1 MRFILLIFILLGASS
16 PTFAGKA
23 KCPEVGAI
31 LKGTKVQPYGHTYT
45 EILEIHQTKKTSG
58 YNGVWKVDKLTQIMT
73 YPMVIKPPISSNGK
87 VDMKKGLWMN
97 CRSSTAG
104 KVLTN
109 ICKDGNLT
117 LDVVNNKIGYIKT
130 NVWIGKIKGNEAT
143 LKFHEPNPMEPTI
156 TGTIQKISGGNL
168 NLTIA
173 SPGEGEKL
181 VYTQASP
188 GVLELN
194 IKANITPASKANDIV
209 WDIPEITGSNR
220 VVTPANMKG
229 KNLTVKYTGLPQ
241 KNTSFG
247 EYTISAKVD
256 AGMCK
261 ADDHKEVKVYFP
273 RDAKNNPGASEP
285 NWFYYW
291 SQTSAK
297 VGPVK
302 YGGLSGQC
310 AQGGSGDK
318 RDGLIGYY
326 RYTIRDSKY
335 YICDLGR
342 LPGDFEFKMIRVKTL
357 TPFVMDE
364 PAPVTGIDTFAAASI
379 HENEHY
385 LHFKNWWFQFNPNP
399 ISSTGHHMMASYD
412 SDGDFIPNTVEPT
425 KGLNPNN
432 KSTLSQYNSAVTLD
446 DEELLCWIAESE
458 WKIGDANKEDW
469 AKPGKQW

>member
-194 IKANITPASKANDIV
+194 IKANI
-209 WDIPEITGSNR
+209 
-220 VVTPANMKG
+220 
-229 KNLTVKYTGLPQ
+229 
-241 KNTSFG
+241 
-247 EYTISAKVD
+247 
-256 AGMCK
+256 
-261 ADDHKEVKVYFP
+261 
-273 RDAKNNPGASEP
+273 
-285 NWFYYW
+285 
-291 SQTSAK
+291 
-297 VGPVK
+297 
-302 YGGLSGQC
+302 
-310 AQGGSGDK
+310 
-318 RDGLIGYY
+318 
-326 RYTIRDSKY
+326 
-335 YICDLGR
+335 
-342 LPGDFEFKMIRVKTL
+342 
-357 TPFVMDE
+357 
-364 PAPVTGIDTFAAASI
+364 
-379 HENEHY
+379 
-385 LHFKNWWFQFNPNP
+385 
-399 ISSTGHHMMASYD
+399 
-412 SDGDFIPNTVEPT
+412 
-425 KGLNPNN
+425 
-432 KSTLSQYNSAVTLD
+432 
-446 DEELLCWIAESE
+446 
-458 WKIGDANKEDW
+458 KI
-469 AKPGKQW
+469 